1 MYASTTN
8 FRPSTLF
15 QPMTSQTVCC
25 SAIGVESQNFVV
37 LAFNRTSVLR
47 KELGWSRLYSEMA
60 VLTSRIWFEFIW
72 AWWKKKCFLKINNL
86 YRLRWQTPELQFPD
100 VEVST
105 QENQDFISES
115 NQKTPKVIVTEKSF
129 NSFTLSFD
137 HFAPIEE
144 YNHGYVALYK
154 RANESQWQTEKG
166 KKKFIWEN
174 IQTF

>member
-1 MYASTTN
+1 M
-8 FRPSTLF
+8 
-15 QPMTSQTVCC
+15 
-25 SAIGVESQNFVV
+25 
-37 LAFNRTSVLR
+37 
-47 KELGWSRLYSEMA
+47 
-60 VLTSRIWFEFIW
+60 
-72 AWWKKKCFLKINNL
+72 KKKCFLKINNL

-166 KKKFIWEN
+166 KIWYFVTKIVLTYCEKKLMLF
-174 IQTF
+174 

>member
-1 MYASTTN
+1 M
-8 FRPSTLF
+8 
-15 QPMTSQTVCC
+15 
-25 SAIGVESQNFVV
+25 
-37 LAFNRTSVLR
+37 
-47 KELGWSRLYSEMA
+47 
-60 VLTSRIWFEFIW
+60 
-72 AWWKKKCFLKINNL
+72 
-86 YRLRWQTPELQFPD
+86 
-100 VEVST
+100 EVST

-166 KKKFIWEN
+166 KEIAKNFPKNAKNVSTSGIYFERFWLFSEN
-174 IQTF
+174 Q

>member
-1 MYASTTN
+1 M
-8 FRPSTLF
+8 
-15 QPMTSQTVCC
+15 
-25 SAIGVESQNFVV
+25 
-37 LAFNRTSVLR
+37 
-47 KELGWSRLYSEMA
+47 
-60 VLTSRIWFEFIW
+60 
-72 AWWKKKCFLKINNL
+72 
-86 YRLRWQTPELQFPD
+86 
-100 VEVST
+100 EVST

-166 KKKFIWEN
+166 KKKSLLKN
-174 IQTF
+174 IFTFSDFLDFFSGM

>member
-1 MYASTTN
+1 M
-8 FRPSTLF
+8 
-15 QPMTSQTVCC
+15 
-25 SAIGVESQNFVV
+25 
-37 LAFNRTSVLR
+37 
-47 KELGWSRLYSEMA
+47 
-60 VLTSRIWFEFIW
+60 
-72 AWWKKKCFLKINNL
+72 KKKYFLKINNP

-115 NQKTPKVIVTEKSF
+115 NQKTPKVIVTEKLF

-166 KKKFIWEN
+166 RKEKKN
-174 IQTF
+174 